1 MTHDGRTIR
10 YPNPEIKVGDSI
22 KLNLQNGEID
32 AVLKFENGA
41 AVFVNG
47 GNNIGRSGVLQHIE
61 HHPGSFE
68 IAHVRDQ
75 RGHNFATRLDNI
87 FVIGEGKNPVIS
99 LPSSHVKLTLVEQ
112 RDIRLGRQVEEEE
125 EEEEAEEAAA
135 SESD

>member
-1 MTHDGRTIR
+1 VTHDGRTIR

-75 RGHNFATRLDNI
+75 RGHVFATRLDNI

-99 LPSSHVKLTLVEQ
+99 LPNSHIKLSLLEQ
-112 RDIRLGRQVEEEE
+112 RAARLGRQVEEEE
-125 EEEEAEEAAA
+125 EEAEEEAAA
-135 SESD
+135 EESDD

>member
-1 MTHDGRTIR
+1 M
-10 YPNPEIKVGDSI
+10 GDSI

-41 AVFVNG
+41 AVYVNG

-75 RGHNFATRLDNI
+75 RGHVFATRLDNI
-87 FVIGEGKNPVIS
+87 FVIGEGKNPVITMPNS
-99 LPSSHVKLTLVEQ
+99 NIKLTLIEQ
-112 RDIRLGRQVEEEE
+112 RDARLGRQVESEDEVE
-125 EEEEAEEAAA
+125 EEAAA
-135 SESD
+135 EESD